1 MGVYKHLR
9 GGTCIAVK
17 GQSLLYQSTASS
29 IRTRRALVP
38 VSVIIVL
45 VRVLNQTKVA
55 GGGKGIVKHQHPL
68 GLNNILNGLHAV
80 SVEEV
85 QLALLVVVSRLL
97 DLLRTV
103 RIPDV
108 IGLFFISGIAT
119 LVLAHQHV
127 DLSLAFGAEEI
138 EELLYSTVAMS
149 VGVGG
154 RRRKKNPRDGS
165 VPCRCPSQLSKPGSG
180 PDCSAIGLPGVRL
193 TALSPG
199 RVSPNLRR
207 PLHPGDRRHH
217 HPRKEAALRLPR
229 ELVIRLRL
237 VERCQIS

>member
-9 GGTCIAVK
+9 GGTCIAIK

-119 LVLAHQHV
+119 LVLARQHV

-154 RRRKKNPRDGS
+154 RRRKKSAERIRTLSLSQSIVKTWLRSRLFSPRPS
-165 VPCRCPSQLSKPGSG
+165 RSPFNCPVTWPGFAKSAAPPTSG
-180 PDCSAIGLPGVRL
+180 
-193 TALSPG
+193 
-199 RVSPNLRR
+199 
-207 PLHPGDRRHH
+207 
-217 HPRKEAALRLPR
+217 RLPPPPPT
-229 ELVIRLRL
+229 
-237 VERCQIS
+237 